1 MEAGLL
7 HTDKHGGRVSY
18 YIQISTEAGITCR
31 TKSGLVNLSR
41 WSLSRG
47 AFLEEK
53 AMENIFCTPPISAH
67 GSASHG
73 EGFAIPHGSKAGVLD
88 LP

>member
-7 HTDKHGGRVSY
+7 HTDKHRGY
-18 YIQISTEAGITCR
+18 TAEQID
-31 TKSGLVNLSR
+31 GLANLSR
-41 WSLSRG
+41 WSLCRG

-53 AMENIFCTPPISAH
+53 AMENIFYHLPLSTH

-73 EGFAIPHGSKAGVLD
+73 EGFATPHGSKAGVLD